1 MDTLAGKT
9 AVVTGGASGMGRAF
23 ADRLARAG
31 MNIVVADIEV
41 PPLDTAVAELEAHG
55 TRVIGVRCDVSDSSS
70 VQALAARAFETFGTV
85 NVVCLNAGVAG
96 GGGPIETLTA
106 ADWAWTLGVNVF
118 GIAHGISAFLP
129 HIKTHGDGHLVITA
143 SIAGLTSF
151 PGAAPYNTSKHA
163 AIAIAETMFSELRDA
178 GSTVGVS
185 CLCPGIV
192 STRIIDSER
201 NRPEAFQRP
210 GPPPELTAEREQMHN
225 AVLDIFAQ
233 AKPPAEVADLVHDA
247 IVANRFWI
255 FTDEVYTP
263 AIHARLDAIRDRVDP
278 PARGSL
284 VEVYFR

>member
-1 MDTLAGKT
+1 MDSLAGKT

-23 ADRLARAG
+23 AERLARAG
-31 MNIVVADIEV
+31 MNIVIGDVEV
-41 PPLDTAVAELEAHG
+41 PPLETAVEELRVHG
-55 TRVIGVRCDVSDSSS
+55 TQVIGERCDVSDPASMR
-70 VQALAARAFETFGTV
+70 ALATKAFDTFGTV

-96 GGGPIETLTA
+96 GGGSIETLTE
-106 ADWAWTLGVNVF
+106 ADWVWTLGVNVF

-129 HIKTHGDGHLVITA
+129 HIKAHGDGHIVITA

-178 GSTVGVS
+178 GSSVGVS

-192 STRIIDSER
+192 RTRIMESER
-201 NRPEAFQRP
+201 NRPEVFQRAGVP
-210 GPPPELTAEREQMHN
+210 DAPSSDQLQMHQ
-225 AVLDIFAQ
+225 AVIDIFSQ

-247 IVANRFWI
+247 ILAKQFWI
-255 FTDEVYTP
+255 FTDDVYTP
-263 AIHARLDAIRDRVDP
+263 AILDRLDSIRARIDP

-284 VEVYFR
+284 LEPYLR

>member
-1 MDTLAGKT
+1 MDSLAGKT

-23 ADRLARAG
+23 AERLARAG
-31 MNIVVADIEV
+31 MNIVIGDVEV
-41 PPLDTAVAELEAHG
+41 PPLETAVEELRVHG
-55 TRVIGVRCDVSDSSS
+55 TQVIGERCDVSDPASMR
-70 VQALAARAFETFGTV
+70 ALATKAFDTFGTV

-96 GGGPIETLTA
+96 GGGSIETLTE
-106 ADWAWTLGVNVF
+106 ADWVWTLGVNVF

-129 HIKTHGDGHLVITA
+129 HIKAHGDGHIVITA

-178 GSTVGVS
+178 GSSVGVS

-192 STRIIDSER
+192 RTRIMESER
-201 NRPEAFQRP
+201 NRPEVFQRAGVP
-210 GPPPELTAEREQMHN
+210 DAPSSDQLQMHQ
-225 AVLDIFAQ
+225 AVIDIFGQ

-247 IVANRFWI
+247 ILAKQFWI
-255 FTDEVYTP
+255 FTDDVYTP
-263 AIHARLDAIRDRVDP
+263 AILDRLDSIRARIDP

-284 VEVYFR
+284 LEPYLR